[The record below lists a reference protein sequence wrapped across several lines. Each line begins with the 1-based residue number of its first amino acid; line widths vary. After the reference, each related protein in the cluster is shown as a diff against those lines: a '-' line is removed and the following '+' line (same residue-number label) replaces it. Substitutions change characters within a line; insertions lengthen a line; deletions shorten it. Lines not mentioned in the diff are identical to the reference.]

1 MPKPTVKQQERA
13 RTRIRQLITS
23 KPTTKTRTEE
33 KIRLGRKLGYSG
45 KNKNIARSVDRLIMR
60 NRDSSSARNLSD
72 VKQVRAIDRAWYS
85 RTRNIDFI
93 LERNQ
98 WRSLSV
104 LPYVPA
110 ILTYDDFIDNDRNVW
125 TTTDVPRVLFRD
137 KTGVVFG
144 DIYVILI
151 VGGQTLSNERWIHSQ
166 YLAKIPLAATFGYL
180 ENKNDLYYLFN
191 QRIEI
196 LFQRA
201 GDSITNAIIFKESE
215 LTPEEKSTLTRPL
228 SLFIGDYLPGRRD
241 DREMV

>member
-13 RTRIRQLITS
+13 RTRIRQLIAS

-33 KIRLGRKLGYSG
+33 KIRLGRKLGFSAENP
-45 KNKNIARSVDRLIMR
+45 KDIARSVDRLVTR
-60 NRDSSSARNLSD
+60 DRDSVSARNLSD
-72 VKQVRAIDRAWYS
+72 VKQVKAIDRAWYS

-98 WRSLSV
+98 SLSV

-125 TTTDVPRVLFRD
+125 TTRDVPRVLFRD

>member
-13 RTRIRQLITS
+13 RTRIRQLIAS
-23 KPTTKTRTEE
+23 KPTTKTRAEE
-33 KIRLGRKLGYSG
+33 KIRIGRKLGYSG
-45 KNKNIARSVDRLIMR
+45 KNANIARSVDRLVTR
-60 NRDSSSARNLSD
+60 DRDSVSARNLSD

-98 WRSLSV
+98 SLSV

-110 ILTYDDFIDNDRNVW
+110 ILTYDDFIDNNRNVW
-125 TTTDVPRVLFRD
+125 TTRDVPRVLFRD

-201 GDSITNAIIFKESE
+201 GDSVTNAIIFKESE

>member
-13 RTRIRQLITS
+13 RTRIRQLIAS

-33 KIRLGRKLGYSG
+33 KIRLGRKLGFSAENP
-45 KNKNIARSVDRLIMR
+45 KDIARSVDRLIMR

-72 VKQVRAIDRAWYS
+72 VKQVKAIDRAWYS

-98 WRSLSV
+98 SLSV

-125 TTTDVPRVLFRD
+125 TTKDVPRVLFRD

-144 DIYVILI
+144 DIYVVLI

-215 LTPEEKSTLTRPL
+215 LTSEEQSTLTRPL

-241 DREMV
+241 DRELV

>member
-1 MPKPTVKQQERA
+1 M
-13 RTRIRQLITS
+13 LF
-23 KPTTKTRTEE
+23 
-33 KIRLGRKLGYSG
+33 
-45 KNKNIARSVDRLIMR
+45 RS
-60 NRDSSSARNLSD
+60 
-72 VKQVRAIDRAWYS
+72 RAIDRAFYS

-98 WRSLSV
+98 SLSV

>member
-33 KIRLGRKLGYSG
+33 KIRLGRKLGFSAENP
-45 KNKNIARSVDRLIMR
+45 KDIARSVDRLIMR
-60 NRDSSSARNLSD
+60 NRDSSSARKLSD
-72 VKQVRAIDRAWYS
+72 VKQVKAIDRAWYS

-98 WRSLSV
+98 SLSV

-125 TTTDVPRVLFRD
+125 TTKDVPRVLFRD

-215 LTPEEKSTLTRPL
+215 LTPEEQSTLTRPL